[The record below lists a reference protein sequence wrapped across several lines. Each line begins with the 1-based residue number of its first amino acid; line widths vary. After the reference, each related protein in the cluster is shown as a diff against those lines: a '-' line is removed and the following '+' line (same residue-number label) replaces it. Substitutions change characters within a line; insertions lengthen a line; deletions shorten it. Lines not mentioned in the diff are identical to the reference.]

1 MIYDSLFDEEIFTGN
16 ISYFIVAE
24 SEKVLLLHL
33 DDMKCN
39 TVLEKAKTEPTRVE
53 TDANVVNSS
62 LEDLEDTSSQSGH
75 KCMICQVPPFDDAA
89 ALVEHVRLKHTVRC
103 KYCGDKSESF
113 QSRGYLM
120 KHQQEI
126 HPQIWKKIQ
135 EKKMRKKM
143 GQGATTWPHHV
154 AIPRAKSVTCQC
166 RLFVQLF

>member
-1 MIYDSLFDEEIFTGN
+1 MSHNEMIYDSLFDEEIFTGN

-143 GQGATTWPHHV
+143 GQGATT
-154 AIPRAKSVTCQC
+154 
-166 RLFVQLF
+166 